1 MPKTFTS
8 SVFSSSYKDDFVD
21 SDNYHRILFNS
32 GRALQAR
39 ELNQLQTI
47 IQEEIGRFGR
57 NIFKE
62 GGAVNPGEPMIHE
75 VEFVKLNTGAVDN
88 ELPAD
93 TTTLVGTTFTG
104 ATSNVEA
111 RVIEVIPAE
120 NGDPATLFVQ
130 YTNSANAVANV
141 NGIRF
146 FPDEIINNTVIDLKV
161 ASTVGTDLPTGRG
174 CKVANGTGDFFTRGH
189 FVFAKGQSIVL
200 SKYNRYPTATVGFKI
215 TEDIIT
221 TADTDALYD
230 NQGATP
236 NLSSPGAD
244 RYRIQLTL
252 IDKANI
258 ASDENFVYY
267 CDVVDGKVVD
277 QVTGT
282 DDYNAPS
289 ELVATRTKEES
300 GDYVVEPFTVDFT
313 DSDAT
318 LTATVSKGVAY
329 VNGYR
334 GDTEKPRALNITK
347 SRTTATVNNQFT
359 GIAYGQYFIVAGAT
373 FKGLLDT
380 RTYATINLSSDGTN
394 PSGSVIGTARV
405 RYVEEDGSNYRVYLF
420 DIKMTTGNIRA
431 IRSIG
436 TNATNRGIPVL
447 EGSQAVL
454 KEVRSTNMMFGIP
467 NPRPKVLTDISYEVQ
482 RIFTGTASG
491 TNLAF
496 TLTTSGE
503 AFSNTSQW
511 IVCDADG
518 DVVSSPTITLSG
530 TGNITATIS
539 SLANEAHTVYAKVSK
554 GNPTVRLK
562 NLTDAT
568 ATTSITTDGTV
579 KYVDLGV
586 TDIVSVSEVKL
597 GSSSGADIS
606 HLFTLDNG
614 QRAGFYGL
622 GRMVLETGATA
633 PIGNVYVAFKHFTH
647 GTGDFFSV
655 TSYSGQVDYEDIPSF
670 QTGVNTSVNLRDV
683 IDFRNSVNASNAF
696 VAASSTEIPT
706 NGDTVQADIEYYL
719 PRSDKIVVSTQ
730 GEVKHIQGEAGFNS
744 QIPATPENTLAL
756 FNIEHNPYGLH
767 DSDVVVVPFKHKRF
781 TMRDISKLEDRIDKV
796 EEATALSL
804 LEVDTANLMVL
815 DEAGNPRT
823 KSGFFVDNFANR
835 AFSDA
840 DNIEYRAAID
850 PSRGLLS
857 VPTLEDDV
865 ILAYDSSKSTN
876 TILKG
881 DTVYLKY
888 TESATITQPLVSGT
902 ENVNPFAVITGEGNI
917 TMSPATDNW
926 FQTKYTPANVINN
939 TAVENI
945 EVNLGNI
952 SSGFQSMTASQRRN
966 FLWGGG
972 NTFVPITGFG
982 STQSNVG
989 SGWRG
994 SPAWNWRGVTQESS
1008 RTVNVGNANGGNR
1021 NEDFNVIGSFSQR
1034 QVMGTKTIRK
1044 VVGDRTV
1051 SLTFLPFIRSRK
1063 VFFKA
1068 EGLRPQTKFFPF
1080 FDGKDVS
1087 AFCKEEAE
1095 FSRYGAIATDAQYA
1109 NSLRK
1114 STSHPEGTGELISDA
1129 AGEIIGSFFIPSNK
1143 TTRFRAGTREFK
1155 LLDISK
1161 NDNDTALSS
1170 ASFNYTAQGTL
1181 DTRQKTITSTR
1192 ITQIR
1197 TRRWTQT
1204 ERVQVKDPLA
1214 QSFFVTDPNGIFVTK
1229 VQTYF
1234 STKDSTVPIQL
1245 QIRPMVN
1252 GAPSSTDIHA
1262 QSIVFNS
1269 PTATG
1274 TNGVNLPSAQTQA
1287 AVEAAPTTFLF
1298 EEPIF
1303 LNPETEYAIV
1313 LLAESINYNAYVAET
1328 YAFELGSTEKR
1339 ISRQPSMGSLFKS
1352 QNGTTWEPDQ
1362 TKDLAF
1368 KIFTA
1373 NFASSGTAVFENR
1386 DVDKE
1391 ILDNNPIYMSA
1402 DAGADSDAV
1411 VMLVPN
1417 HGFSIGDTVNVE
1429 GLTPATTYNGVKG
1442 SSINGA
1448 RTITKADGFG
1458 IQFNADSSATSSGR
1472 FGGENILVDKQLQF
1486 DICSPN
1492 FTTLV
1497 PDDTTL
1503 VYSSKFITGKS
1514 LAGLETKYQTETA
1527 YSTDITIGDE
1537 NYFSAPRL
1545 VANPTNEVANLG
1557 ANTRSVSIKVDMAT
1571 SRPSVSPVID
1581 TQGASL
1587 TTESNQ
1593 IDNQNDTAL
1602 VGYNVPLS
1610 YSAETR
1616 AFGGSALAKHLS
1628 TVASLDEPATGMK
1641 VILAARRPPS
1651 SDLELYF
1658 RTGNDGEDI
1667 LTTNWTLIAPETTVS
1682 PDNENFREYRYLIG
1696 GDSGSLDEF
1705 TNYQFKLVFK
1715 GTNSSAVPF
1724 IRDFRAIAMAT

>member
-1 MPKTFTS
+1 MPNTFTS
-8 SVFSSSYKDDFVD
+8 NVFPSTYKDDFVD

-39 ELNQLQTI
+39 ELTQLQTI

-62 GGAVNPGEPMIHE
+62 GAAVNPGSPDIHNDY
-75 VEFVKLNTGAVDN
+75 EFVKLATPAGFT
-88 ELPAD
+88 LPD
-93 TTTLVGTTFTG
+93 DPTTLVGTTFTG
-104 ATSNVEA
+104 DVSLVEA
-111 RVIEVIPAE
+111 KVLEVIPAE
-120 NGDPATLFVQ
+120 GSDPATLFVQ
-130 YTNSANAVANV
+130 YTNTGNATA
-141 NGIRF
+141 GETAIRF
-146 FPDEIINNTVIDLKV
+146 TPDEVIDNQTRELKV
-161 ASTVGTDLPTGRG
+161 ASTVGTELPVGRG
-174 CKVANGTGDFFTRGH
+174 CKVSNAEGDFFTRGH
-189 FVFAKGQSIVL
+189 FVFAKEQSIVL
-200 SKYNRYPTATVGFKI
+200 SKYSRYPTATVGFKV
-215 TEDIIT
+215 TEDIVT
-221 TADTDALYD
+221 SSDTAALFD

-244 RYRIQLTL
+244 RYRITLTL
-252 IDKANI
+252 INKADL
-258 ASDENFVYY
+258 ATDENFVYY
-267 CDVVDGKVVD
+267 CDVKDGLIVD

-282 DDYNAPS
+282 DDYAAPS
-289 ELVATRTKEES
+289 DMVSTRTFEES
-300 GDYVVEPFTVDFT
+300 GNYTVGPFTVDFT

-318 LTATVSKGVAY
+318 LNATVSEGVAY

-334 GDTEKPRALNITK
+334 GDTEKPTPLAIAK
-347 SRTTATVNNQFT
+347 PRTTAIVENQFT
-359 GIAYGQYFIVAGAT
+359 GVAYGQYFIVAGAT

-380 RTYATINLSSDGTN
+380 RTYATLNLSSHATD

-420 DIKMTTGNIRA
+420 DIKMNAGQNVRS
-431 IRSIG
+431 IRSVG

-447 EGSQAVL
+447 EGGQAVL
-454 KEVRSTNMMFGIP
+454 KEVRSTNMIFGVP
-467 NPRPKVLTDISYEVQ
+467 NPRPKSLTDIDYEVQ
-482 RIFTGTASG
+482 RILTGTASG
-491 TNLAF
+491 TQLQF
-496 TLTTSGE
+496 TLTTAGE
-503 AFSNTSQW
+503 AFSNESQW

-518 DVVSSPTITLSG
+518 DVISSPSIALSG

-554 GNPTVRLK
+554 GTPTVRLK

-568 ATTSITTDGTV
+568 VTTTVTTGSDGV
-579 KYVDLGV
+579 KYIDLGV
-586 TDIVSVSEVKL
+586 TDIYSVQDVKL

-606 HLFTLDNG
+606 HLFTLDDG
-614 QRAGFYGL
+614 QRSGFYGL

-633 PIGNVYVAFKHFTH
+633 PSGNVYVAFKHFTH
-647 GTGDFFSV
+647 GSGDFFSV
-655 TSYSGQVDYEDIPSF
+655 TSYNGQVDYEDIPNF
-670 QTGVNTSVNLRDV
+670 KTGTNTSVNLRDV

-696 VAASSTEIPT
+696 VASGATEIPT
-706 NGDTVQADIEYYL
+706 NGDVVQADVEYYL
-719 PRSDKIVVSTQ
+719 PRSDKIVVTQ
-730 GEVKHIQGEAGFNS
+730 DGDVKVIQGEAGLVS

-781 TMRDISKLEDRIDKV
+781 TMKDISKLEDRIDKV

-815 DEAGNPRT
+815 DENGNPRT

-840 DNIEYRAAID
+840 ENIEYRAAID

-881 DTVYLKY
+881 DTVYLNY
-888 TESATITQPLVSGT
+888 SESPTITQTLVSGT

-926 FQTKYTPANVINN
+926 FQTKYNPANVINN
-939 TAVENI
+939 TAVENV

-952 SSGFQSMTASQRRN
+952 STGFQSMTASQRRN

-982 STQSNVG
+982 NTQSNVG

-1034 QVMGTKTIRK
+1034 IVTGTKTIRK

-1063 VFFKA
+1063 VFFRA
-1068 EGLRPQTKFFPF
+1068 EGLRPNSKFFPF

-1087 AFCKEEAE
+1087 AFCKGDT

-1114 STSHPEGTGELISDA
+1114 STSHPEGTSELVSDDD
-1129 AGEIIGSFFIPSNK
+1129 GKIEGSFFIPSNK

-1161 NDNDTALSS
+1161 NDDDAALSS

-1192 ITQIR
+1192 VTQVR

-1204 ERVQVKDPLA
+1204 QRVKVKDPLA
-1214 QSFFVTDPNGIFVTK
+1214 QSFFVTNPNGIFVTK

-1234 STKDSTVPIQL
+1234 STKDASIPIQL

-1252 GAPSSTDIHA
+1252 GHPSSTDIHA
-1262 QSIVFNS
+1262 QSIVFVSSGN
-1269 PTATG
+1269 
-1274 TNGVNLPSAQTQA
+1274 VNTPSAQTQA
-1287 AVEAAPTTFLF
+1287 AVEASPTTFQF

-1313 LLAESINYNAYVAET
+1313 LLAESIDYNAYVAET

-1386 DVDKE
+1386 NVDKE

-1402 DAGADSDAV
+1402 DHGADSDAV
-1411 VMLVPN
+1411 FVLAPN
-1417 HGFSIGDTVNVE
+1417 HGFSYGDKVNIE

-1442 SSINGA
+1442 SSINGE
-1448 RTITKADGFG
+1448 RTITAVDGFG
-1458 IQFNADSSATSSGR
+1458 IKFNADSSATSSGR
-1472 FGGENILVDKQLQF
+1472 FGGENIKIDKQLQF
-1486 DICSPN
+1486 DVCSPN

-1503 VYSSKFITGKS
+1503 VYSTKFITGKS
-1514 LAGLETKYQTETA
+1514 LAGLETKYQRDA
-1527 YSTDITIGDE
+1527 NYSTEVVIGDE

-1545 VANPTNEVANLG
+1545 VANPSNEVSQLG
-1557 ANTRSVSIKVDMAT
+1557 ANERSVSIKVDMTT
-1571 SRPSVSPVID
+1571 SRPSVCPVID

-1593 IDNQNDTAL
+1593 IDNQVSSSADPGENI
-1602 VGYNVPLS
+1602 PLT
-1610 YSAETR
+1610 YSAETN
-1616 AFGGSALAKHLS
+1616 AFGGSSLAKHLS
-1628 TVASLDEPATGMK
+1628 RVASLDEPATGMK
-1641 VILAARRPPS
+1641 VIIGALRPS
-1651 SDLELYF
+1651 GSNFALYF
-1658 RTGNDGEDI
+1658 RTANDGDDI
-1667 LTTNWTLIAPETTVS
+1667 LGTNWTLIAPEATVA
-1682 PDNENFREYRYLIG
+1682 PDAVNFREYRYLIG
-1696 GDSGSLDEF
+1696 GDSGTLDEF
-1705 TNYQFKLVFK
+1705 TNYQFKLVFT
-1715 GTNSSAVPF
+1715 GNNSSAVPF